1 MHVHTHENP
10 KVSLGIPQV
19 LSTLVFES
27 LWLCLELA
35 DGGKWA
41 CQQAT
46 GSLLSLPPS
55 TGNLLVVVSGLVSK
69 PQECSTLPS
78 LSIFNVDSGSWT

>member
-19 LSTLVFES
+19 LSTLIFETVS
-27 LWLCLELA
+27 GFAW
-35 DGGKWA
+35 
-41 CQQAT
+41 
-46 GSLLSLPPS
+46 
-55 TGNLLVVVSGLVSK
+55 NLLVVVSGLVSK

-78 LSIFNVDSGSWT
+78 LSVFNVDSGSWT